1 MRFFLTVLMLLFCVS
16 VDAAKVVLVTGASRG
31 IGFAIAKRLSREG
44 YVVYAGKRT
53 TSTLQFLSPL
63 QKQYPDNLFMVDLDV
78 INQESIDEA
87 VKMII
92 EKEGRIDILVNNA
105 GIEIYGSVE
114 NISIDE
120 AQRMFDVNYFGPMR
134 MCQAV
139 LPIMR
144 SQKSGHVIQI
154 GSRSGFRPL
163 PSISVYAASKFALEG
178 LSETMA
184 ATLKSW
190 NILVSLIEPGPVR
203 TDLDFLAPYG
213 SHLPRE
219 IDPYAPIF
227 ERAGLLDPYS
237 PLAQEPDE
245 IACIVQDALEARCPL
260 FRYQTTDAI
269 KSQAALRWFD
279 ITGASHV
286 EEWDSVLGFPKKGL
300 PE

>member
-1 MRFFLTVLMLLFCVS
+1 MRFFLTIFMLFSCVA
-16 VDAAKVVLVTGASRG
+16 VDASQVVLVTGASRG
-31 IGFAIAKRLSREG
+31 IGFAIAQRLSRKG
-44 YVVYAGKRT
+44 YVVYAGKRA

-63 QKQYPDNLFMVDLDV
+63 QKLYPDHLFMVDLDV
-78 INQESIDEA
+78 TDQESIDKA
-87 VKMII
+87 VQLIV

-114 NISIDE
+114 NVSIDE
-120 AQRMFDVNYFGPMR
+120 AQKMFDVNYFGPMR

-144 SQKSGHVIQI
+144 SQMSGRIIQI

-184 ATLKSW
+184 ATLQSW
-190 NILVSLIEPGPVR
+190 NILVSLIEPGPVK

-227 ERAGLLDPYS
+227 ERAGLLDPNS

-245 IACIVQDALEARCPL
+245 IACIVQDAIEAKCPL

-269 KSQAALRWFD
+269 KNQAAQRWID
-279 ITGASHV
+279 ITGVSHV
-286 EEWDSVLGFPKKGL
+286 REWDSVLFK
-300 PE
+300 